1 MHSVLQ
7 EGDVWSNWIGFDV
20 VMNGVWDG
28 EATLQLYADSGSG
41 FEPTGEEG
49 TRTYDPGSAGEGGSW
64 GEEVRYDFPAD
75 VTGIIKRPAKLVVTY
90 KLKDGTTGSAES
102 DTFNLY
108 AGNYVVGSSV
118 SYVRNR
124 VIIDLEVDSS
134 AASVADI
141 NVQDG
146 YFGCGGTTLTK
157 PTEVNKTGNHI
168 YVIFDIGT
176 GHEGESYWSYVELVY
191 PEGGASWPSINSLSG
206 NL

>member
-1 MHSVLQ
+1 
-7 EGDVWSNWIGFDV
+7 
-20 VMNGVWDG
+20 MNDAWDG
-28 EATLQLYADSGSG
+28 DATLQLYADSGSG
-41 FEPTGEEG
+41 FEPTGAAG
-49 TRTYDPGSAGEGGSW
+49 TKAYDPGSAGEGGSW
-64 GEEVRYDFPAD
+64 GQFSDEVRYDFPESASAD
-75 VTGIIKRPAKLVVTY
+75 IIKRPAKFVVSY
-90 KLKDGTTGSAES
+90 KMKDGTTGSVES

-108 AGNYVVGSSV
+108 AGNYVVDSSV

-124 VIIDLEVDSS
+124 VIIDLEVDSA